1 MKPKEIFDKLNP
13 IIARFTPS
21 YRTVEAI
28 KGGLAIVAAIGAVGG
43 FIYLFG
49 TEALKAHDRAYNNLV
64 QFSRANNLTA
74 GTCNQWDTDN
84 NGSIS
89 CTATDKQGRFIQ
101 LECGSNWFSENTASC
116 NLPKPR
122 IQSISPSS
130 SN

>member
-13 IIARFTPS
+13 IIDRFTPS
-21 YRTVEAI
+21 YRTVEAVKYSLVI
-28 KGGLAIVAAIGAVGG
+28 LGIAGAVGG

-84 NGSIS
+84 DGKIS
-89 CTATDKQGRFIQ
+89 CTATDKQERFIQ
-101 LECGSNWFSENTASC
+101 LECASNWFGENTGSC

-122 IQSISPSS
+122 IQSTSPSS

>member
-1 MKPKEIFDKLNP
+1 MELKQLIDRL
-13 IIARFTPS
+13 TPS
-21 YRTVEAI
+21 YRTREAI
-28 KGGLAIVAAIGAVGG
+28 KGGLIVIAAIGAVGG

-49 TEALKAHDRAYNNLV
+49 SEALKAHDRAYNNLV

-84 NGSIS
+84 DGRNS

-101 LECGSNWFSENTASC
+101 LECASNWLGENTGSC
-116 NLPKPR
+116 NLPKLR
-122 IQSISPSS
+122 IQSTSTSS